1 MSAIFGEN
9 NEDPVDVTVTSE
21 LVKESEK
28 KIADLPKGDPLKTK
42 FTTKNEKVN
51 KII

>member
-1 MSAIFGEN
+1 MSMIFEEN
-9 NEDPVDVTVTSE
+9 NENPADVTVTSE
-21 LVKESEK
+21 LVKVSEK
-28 KIADLPKGDPLKTK
+28 QIADLPKGDPLKTK